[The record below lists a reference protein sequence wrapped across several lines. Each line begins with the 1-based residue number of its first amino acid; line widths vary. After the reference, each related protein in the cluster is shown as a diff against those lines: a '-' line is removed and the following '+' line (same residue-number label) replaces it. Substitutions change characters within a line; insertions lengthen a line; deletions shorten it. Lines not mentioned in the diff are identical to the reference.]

1 MISKKYIQELLSE
14 TAFKRDYT
22 KTEED
27 LFNYIIESKYNG
39 NYSQVREFVK
49 RLSQKQHSDFLIFL
63 QRDNNFVDSIK
74 QCQECKEID
83 RVFLK

>member
-14 TAFKRDYT
+14 TAFKRDYS

-27 LFNYIIESKYNG
+27 LFEYIIFSKING
-39 NYSQVREFVK
+39 NYSQVREFIK

-63 QRDNNFVDSIK
+63 ENQNI
-74 QCQECKEID
+74 EIE
-83 RVFLK
+83 RAFLK

>member
-1 MISKKYIQELLSE
+1 MISKKYTQELLSE
-14 TAFKRDYT
+14 TAFKRDYS

-27 LFNYIIESKYNG
+27 LFTYILDSKING
-39 NYSQVREFVK
+39 NYSQVREFIK

-63 QRDNNFVDSIK
+63 KNQNI
-74 QCQECKEID
+74 EIE